1 MGSPQLNPRRT
12 AALSS
17 GGVKLGIS
25 SLEVSHDV
33 AIVADPGGPLASAF
47 SHYVARLA

>member
-1 MGSPQLNPRRT
+1 MGSTQLNPRRT
-12 AALSS
+12 AALPS

-33 AIVADPGGPLASAF
+33 VVADPGGPLASAF